1 MTQDTSGK
9 PVLRDT
15 PQSLAMSP
23 GTKER
28 LLLSLDMNPDIREK
42 LLQSLDM
49 SPDTKEKLLLQSPVM
64 NPDTRERLLQ
74 SLDMNPDTR
83 EKPVPTDTLQ
93 NLHPPDTSVAQ
104 SAGDKEGPGVGG

>member
-28 LLLSLDMNPDIREK
+28 LLL
-42 LLQSLDM
+42 
-49 SPDTKEKLLLQSPVM
+49 
-64 NPDTRERLLQ
+64 